1 MDDKADKKRFKKLA
15 LIERERKIAI
25 DEFVREAMKI
35 PQGRLYF
42 NWLLEM
48 SGVNRNPFTSN
59 ALTTS
64 FVCGE
69 LNVGQQ
75 IQAHLVEIAPEDY
88 IKMLQATPKETENDD
103 RNSSTDNYADDTSGD
118 D

>member
-1 MDDKADKKRFKKLA
+1 MDDKADRKRFRKLA
-15 LIERERKIAI
+15 QVEKERKFSI

-48 SGVNRNPFTSN
+48 TGVNRNPFTSN

-69 LNVGQQ
+69 LNIGQQ
-75 IQAHLVEIAPEDY
+75 IQAHIVDIAPADY
-88 IKMLQATPKETENDD
+88 IKMLQATQKEPENDD
-103 RNSSTDNYADDTSGD
+103 RDNIDNTDIDADD
-118 D
+118 